1 MPLRKR
7 RVLLAGLALAALT
20 VPLLRPKVIA
30 PQPDPY
36 FDGLAS
42 ALTAAALQRPVV
54 VLDLDRVDHNLA
66 QLRQALGADAAY
78 RATTKSLPSYDL
90 LRHVLSA
97 MHSNRLMEFHGPY
110 LRPLIDNMLDGPA
123 LQPGAPNQLDILLGK
138 PLPDAEVDAFYAS
151 PPAENKL
158 AATRLRWLVD
168 HEARLA
174 GYLAIA
180 QRRSRTLDITVEV
193 DVGLHRGGIADHE
206 TLRRLLGTIA
216 SHPQHLRFAGLM
228 GYEGHVPYA
237 PPLFRS
243 AASAQDQS
251 FAASQAALTAAVQ
264 FVRSTFPALAAA
276 DPLVDAGGS
285 KTFSRFRRDGVWK
298 SSANELAIGSAVT
311 KPADFEVAILA
322 ALQPALYIAEPV
334 LKRLS
339 PGPLPHAEGIGTLW
353 SLWDRN
359 RRDVVFVYGGGW
371 DLQPIYPRG
380 LYANPLYNTRPA
392 DNRIPNQSM
401 LNVAA
406 DHPLKP
412 GDYVFYRPLQGDIVV
427 QFNEIQ
433 LVRAGKH
440 VGTWRPFDHRL

>member
-7 RVLLAGLALAALT
+7 RIFLAGLAIAALA
-20 VPLLRPKVIA
+20 VPLSRPPVDVPA
-30 PQPDPY
+30 PDPY
-36 FDGLAS
+36 FDAVS
-42 ALTAAALQRPVV
+42 AALSAAGLSRPVV

-66 QLRQALGADAAY
+66 ELQKTLGSDAAY
-78 RATTKSLPSYDL
+78 RATTKSLPSYEL
-90 LRHVLSA
+90 LRYVLTA
-97 MHSNRLMEFHGPY
+97 MRSQRLMEFHGPY
-110 LRPLIDNMLDGPA
+110 LRPLIDNLIDGPA
-123 LQPGAPNQLDILLGK
+123 LLPGVPPRLDILLGK
-138 PLPDAEVDAFYAS
+138 PLPASEVEAFYAA

-180 QRRSRTLDITVEV
+180 QRRSLTLDIAVEV
-193 DVGLHRGGIADHE
+193 DVGLHRGGTANLDM
-206 TLRRLLGTIA
+206 LGRLLGTIA

-243 AASAQDQS
+243 AAAAQDQA
-251 FAASQAALTAAVQ
+251 FADSQAALAAAVS
-264 FVRSTFPALAAA
+264 FVRTNYAALAGSEL
-276 DPLVDAGGS
+276 LVDAGGS
-285 KTFSRFRRDGVWK
+285 KTFPRYRQGGAWSSR
-298 SSANELAIGSAVT
+298 ANELALGSAVV
-311 KPADFEVAILA
+311 KPGDFDVEILA

-339 PGPLPHAEGIGTLW
+339 PGPLPHAEGIGKLW
-353 SLWDRN
+353 SWWNRN

-371 DLQPIYPRG
+371 DLQPVYPQG
-380 LYANPLYNTRPA
+380 LYSNPLYNNRPA
-392 DNRIPNQSM
+392 DNRIPNQSL

-412 GDYVFYRPLQGDIVV
+412 GDYVYFRPLQGDILV

-433 LVRAGKH
+433 ILRGGKRI
-440 VGTWRPFDHRL
+440 GTWRPFDQRL